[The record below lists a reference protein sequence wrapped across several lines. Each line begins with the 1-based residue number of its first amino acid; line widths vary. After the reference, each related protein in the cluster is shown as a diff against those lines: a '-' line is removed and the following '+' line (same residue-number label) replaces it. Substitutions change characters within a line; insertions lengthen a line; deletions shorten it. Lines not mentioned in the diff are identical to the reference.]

1 VEENGTIQGPQH
13 LENKIL
19 NIFSLCKEAELFGI
33 VDK

>member
-1 VEENGTIQGPQH
+1 MELKMVHNILKT
-13 LENKIL
+13 KKL